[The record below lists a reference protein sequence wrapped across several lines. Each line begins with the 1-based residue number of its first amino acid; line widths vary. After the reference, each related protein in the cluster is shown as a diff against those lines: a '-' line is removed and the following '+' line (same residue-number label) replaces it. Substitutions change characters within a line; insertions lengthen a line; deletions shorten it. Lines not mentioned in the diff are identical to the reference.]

1 MARSDD
7 GKFKSGASSSSK
19 NLFFVSGKRPSGP
32 EIYEHEAKQHRV
44 SKKNW
49 FLEYFI
55 LTLILTSPLKIV
67 HDMRC

>member
-7 GKFKSGASSSSK
+7 GKFKSGASFSSK

-44 SKKNW
+44 SKKK
-49 FLEYFI
+49 
-55 LTLILTSPLKIV
+55 LIFRIFHINFNFNISSK
-67 HDMRC
+67 DCS